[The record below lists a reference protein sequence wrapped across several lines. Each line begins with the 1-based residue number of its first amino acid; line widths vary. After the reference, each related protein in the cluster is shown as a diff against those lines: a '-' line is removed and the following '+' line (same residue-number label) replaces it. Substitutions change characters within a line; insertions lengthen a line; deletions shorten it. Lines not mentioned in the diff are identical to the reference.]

1 MPKNTVWD
9 LINRNYWGLGT
20 GYWELRTENKNKNTS
35 SSPPSF
41 PSPSSP
47 TCGKP
52 PKRLHLPMM
61 QPHPDSPGI
70 IITCAVITVSD
81 TRIPETD
88 KSGQLIQKLLVNSN
102 HVVGAYAIIKD
113 EPVQIQAQIE
123 HLGTSANLDVVIFNG
138 GTGIAPRDTT
148 YDAIEKL
155 LEKTLPG
162 FGELFRFL
170 SYQEIGSRAIASRA
184 VAGIYQNKLI
194 FSLPGSSNA
203 VRLGME
209 KLILPEITH
218 LVTQMRKS

>member
-1 MPKNTVWD
+1 M
-9 LINRNYWGLGT
+9 L
-20 GYWELRTENKNKNTS
+20 
-35 SSPPSF
+35 
-41 PSPSSP
+41 
-47 TCGKP
+47 
-52 PKRLHLPMM
+52 

-70 IITCAVITVSD
+70 TVTCAVVTVSD

-88 KSGQLIQKLLVNSN
+88 KSGQIIQQLLVGAN
-102 HVVGAYAIIKD
+102 HVVLAYAIIKD
-113 EPVQIQAQIE
+113 EPTQIQQQIQRLSE
-123 HLGTSANLDVVIFNG
+123 SANLDVVIFNG

-184 VAGIYQNKLI
+184 VAGVYQNKLI

-209 KLILPEITH
+209 KLILPEIAH
-218 LVTQMRKS
+218 LVSQMRN